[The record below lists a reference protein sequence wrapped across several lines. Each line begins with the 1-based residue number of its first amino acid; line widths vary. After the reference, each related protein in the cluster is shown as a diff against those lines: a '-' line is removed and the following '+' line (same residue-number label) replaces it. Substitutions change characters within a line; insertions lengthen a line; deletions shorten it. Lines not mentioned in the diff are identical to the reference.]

1 MIRTTTRQP
10 AWQSLLLA
18 GVAALALGA
27 CSGEAGKTDA
37 SKPADTAQASNV
49 VQTDAGPVQAVERNG
64 MRNWFAIPYAAPPV
78 GALRWT
84 PPSPAAHWTTPL
96 ANTASGSPCLQ
107 TSNSPFR
114 SKGDS
119 EDCLYLDVHAPASGA
134 GPFPVMVWI
143 HGGAFLTGAS
153 GDYADPSPLVSKGV
167 IVVAMNYRMGAM
179 GFLGDP
185 SLAAEDGSVG
195 DYGIMDQQAALR
207 WVKTNIAAFGG
218 DANNVTIFG
227 ESAGGFSV
235 LTHLASPLSA
245 GLFNKA
251 IVESGAYGVNGQ
263 LTRDELEAKS
273 RTAAEAAVKAAGADA
288 GAACAGDKIT
298 ADCLRGLPEAVV
310 RDHLLTAFTT
320 AVPSVIPS
328 VDGKVLPQTIKATFD
343 AGAENKV
350 PVINGSNEDEYRL
363 FLAISEMGARA
374 AKSPP
379 DTDPA
384 DKSFLMSPAIYAMSA
399 KRLAGQAG
407 VPAKTLTE
415 KDYPLSAY
423 GDDKSLQPSFA
434 SAAAATDSIFSC
446 NGLNVSKKIAQEGS
460 PVWMYEFRNQSAP
473 PIVGVVDGKYQLAL
487 PQGAAHASEI
497 PFVMN
502 MTDLQTPENKDLQ
515 TAMSQYWVNFA
526 RTGDPNGEGVPEWPG
541 FAKGSVQALDVASGG
556 GVTSLDAAAFAD
568 QHKCGSVWSKL
579 TF

>member
-1 MIRTTTRQP
+1 MIRTTTRLP
-10 AWQSLLLA
+10 AWRSLLLG

-27 CSGEAGKTDA
+27 CSG
-37 SKPADTAQASNV
+37 PADTPAKTADAAAPTGV
-49 VQTDAGPVQAVERNG
+49 VQTDAGPVQAVDRDG
-64 MRNWFAIPYAAPPV
+64 MRTYFAVPYAAPPV
-78 GALRWT
+78 GDLRWAA
-84 PPSPAAHWTTPL
+84 PAPAAHWTTTL
-96 ANTASGSPCLQ
+96 ANTASGAPCLQ

-114 SKGDS
+114 EKGDS
-119 EDCLYLDVHAPASGA
+119 EDCLFLDVHTPTTGT

-153 GDYADPSPLVSKGV
+153 GGYADPSPLVSKGV

-179 GFLGDP
+179 GFLGHP
-185 SLAAEDGSVG
+185 ALAAADGSVG

-251 IVESGAYGVNGQ
+251 IIESGAYGVNGQ
-263 LTRDELEAKS
+263 LTRDQLEAQSTK
-273 RTAAEAAVKAAGADA
+273 AVEAAVKAAGADA
-288 GAACAGDKIT
+288 GAACAGGTIT
-298 ADCLRGLPEAVV
+298 AECLRGLPDAVV
-310 RDHLLTAFTT
+310 RGHLLTAFTT

-328 VDGKVLPQTIKATFD
+328 VDGKVLPQTIKDTFN
-343 AGAENKV
+343 AGADNKV

-363 FLAISEMGARA
+363 FLAINEMGARA
-374 AKSPP
+374 EKSPP
-379 DTDPA
+379 NTDPA

-399 KRLAGQAG
+399 GGLAAQAG
-407 VPAKTLTE
+407 VPAKTLTD

-423 GDDKSLQPSFA
+423 GDDKTLQPSFA
-434 SAAAATDSIFSC
+434 ASAALTDTIFSC
-446 NGLNVSKKIAQEGS
+446 NGLNVSKRIADQGS
-460 PVWMYEFRNQSAP
+460 PVWMYEFRNQEAP
-473 PIVGVVDGKYQLAL
+473 PIIGSADGKYQLAL

-497 PFVMN
+497 PFVFN
-502 MTDLQTPENKDLQ
+502 MTDLHTPENKDLQ
-515 TAMSQYWVNFA
+515 TTMSQYWVNFA
-526 RTGDPNGEGVPEWPG
+526 RTGNPNRDGVPEWPPFG
-541 FAKGSVQALDVASGG
+541 QGSVQALDVASSG
-556 GVTSLDAAAFAD
+556 GVAPMAAPAFSD
-568 QHKCGSVWSKL
+568 QHKCATLWKKL